1 MKYLTLFLILL
12 AVGCSQPEP
21 QPEPLVVDSPPVTI
35 EIEKQKVSSTRKPK
49 EKSKV
54 FRLIEELEVVK
65 KKHLLA
71 EQQRDRVISEAKQF
85 AKRLEVLREDVYK
98 EVERKTDRFKFDKI
112 DDDLVEKIKKISSI
126 ELDKFNAKHKPKIEQ
141 LAGDMAKYR
150 KLVESLKIEIE
161 TLEMKIKHSAE

>member
-1 MKYLTLFLILL
+1 MKYMTLFLIIF
-12 AVGCSQPEP
+12 AVGCSQP

-35 EIEKQKVSSTRKPK
+35 EIEEQKVSSTKKPK

-98 EVERKTDRFKFDKI
+98 EVERKADRFKSDKI
-112 DDDLVEKIKKISSI
+112 DDKLVEKIKKISAM
-126 ELDKFNAKHKPKIEQ
+126 ELDKFNAKHQPKIDQ
-141 LAGDMAKYR
+141 LTGDMDKYR

-161 TLEMKIKHSAE
+161 TLEMKIKHSAD